1 MVNNNQAQ
9 IKVVLPKIQE
19 KTEKSGKGRRMLQ
32 TATLFNCTA
41 TNKLVQTLYFVLPHE
56 RIYNIQFQLPA
67 FLQCVKYNSWG
78 EELPATI
85 IRSIHKCTKVAA
97 ASLRMKTRTAHIGF
111 VYFDAL
117 MHKAYFCV
125 LSAPQNASK
134 ILTTYY
140 PIEREVFTPTR
151 S

>member
-97 ASLRMKTRTAHIGF
+97 ASLRMKTRTLILASSI
-111 VYFDAL
+111 L
-117 MHKAYFCV
+117 MHLCTKHTFAYYR
-125 LSAPQNASK
+125 LLKMHQK
-134 ILTTYY
+134 Y
-140 PIEREVFTPTR
+140 
-151 S
+151 